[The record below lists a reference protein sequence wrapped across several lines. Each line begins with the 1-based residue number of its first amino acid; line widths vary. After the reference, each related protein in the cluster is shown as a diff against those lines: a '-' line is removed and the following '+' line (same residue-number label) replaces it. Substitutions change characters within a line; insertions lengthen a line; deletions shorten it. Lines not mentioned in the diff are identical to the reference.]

1 MLVWILTLITAG
13 ASVDLGVYATSTEC
27 VEQMAVMQPAHDSS
41 LSCRASSTITH
52 S

>member
-13 ASVDLGVYATSTEC
+13 ASVDLGVYSSQSEC
-27 VEQMAVMQPAHDSS
+27 VQQLAIMQPTHDTS
-41 LSCRASSTITH
+41 LTCRAH